1 MQQLS
6 IQGQVRV
13 ATHQSATHNRERT
26 VVFGKGVRAQPPAW
40 SILLPHLANVLEDC
54 LQHNTVADITFERMA
69 DITSM
74 LSWVT
79 TLDRSI
85 GGYFLLSTGGYFLM
99 STGGYFLLST
109 GGYFLLSAC
118 GCFLQLL
125 ILQLFLQ
132 IFGRFAAD

>member
-13 ATHQSATHNRERT
+13 ATHQSATQQTVYDHNRERT
-26 VVFGKGVRAQPPAW
+26 VVFGKCVRAQPPAW

-85 GGYFLLSTGGYFLM
+85 GGYFLLSTGGYFL
-99 STGGYFLLST
+99 LS
-109 GGYFLLSAC
+109 LDLKH
-118 GCFLQLL
+118 
-125 ILQLFLQ
+125 
-132 IFGRFAAD
+132 